1 MTLNSVALCDLMADA
16 GVKLTYLPSGNPE
29 AKWTL
34 VVEEPSKD
42 GQQVQTWSR
51 LP

>member
-1 MTLNSVALCDLMADA
+1 MSLNSVALCGQVTDA
-16 GVKLTYLPSGNPE
+16 GVKLTYLPSGHPE